1 MASPLSL
8 LFPKLTKAGL
18 SCTAVQERPA
28 SFTSPSL
35 KSGMTHVSVSC
46 MCMLRTGYFWRTE
59 VLLPQS
65 DCLLFL
71 RREAYL
77 HRLRDVN
84 SCQNCQIILDNSV
97 LAALDQSGLLAFLPH
112 SRRLSHQVMSTRAH
126 VLE

>member
-1 MASPLSL
+1 MSYQPLMFSKYLVFNNHRNPFSQPYVMASPLSL
-8 LFPKLTKAGL
+8 LFPQLTKAGL

-71 RREAYL
+71 REARTFIVCVVFIGIPC
-77 HRLRDVN
+77 RLLCTDV
-84 SCQNCQIILDNSV
+84 Q
-97 LAALDQSGLLAFLPH
+97 
-112 SRRLSHQVMSTRAH
+112 R
-126 VLE
+126 